1 MNSIFNSKSKSSE
14 IINSDDNIAFMNYN
28 YENNRLRE
36 LYDIIKE
43 QNRQIKVLEKNQ
55 YLILKALK
63 IPQIE
68 YPTPIRPKTV
78 CTESSIFEKL
88 VNCEKDNI

>member
-1 MNSIFNSKSKSSE
+1 MNSTFNLKSKSSE
-14 IINSDDNIAFMNYN
+14 NINSDDNIAFMNYN

-68 YPTPIRPKTV
+68 YPIPIRPKTV
-78 CTESSIFEKL
+78 CTESNTFEEL
-88 VNCEKDNI
+88 INCEKD